1 MSTLAV
7 NTITNAAGGNTATI
21 NGMTPTA
28 QSLQGFRNRIING
41 DMRIDQRNAGAS
53 VSFAANT
60 SGYTLDRWNIDN
72 STDGSL
78 TVQQSTVA
86 PAGFPN
92 SILVT
97 VTSADSSLAS
107 GQRSRVF
114 QRIEGFNFADFAW
127 GTANASAATISFWVR
142 SSLTGTFGGAL
153 RNASSNRSYAF
164 TYAISAANTWEYKTV
179 NISGDTTGTWAT
191 GNTSGVEVGF
201 GFGASSDLSGTAG
214 TWTATANV
222 SATGATSVVGT
233 NGATFYI
240 TGVQLE
246 AGSVATPFERR
257 DYGREL
263 MMCQR
268 YYIRFGAG
276 LSSGSIGQGLAG
288 NVDRF
293 QVLVPL
299 PVEMRATPSVSGS
312 NLQATDHQNNFA
324 VTAVNVM
331 SNQTNRLVG
340 LVEASTSGSM
350 VQFRPYQLRCAQN
363 TAGFL
368 DYSAEL

>member
-1 MSTLAV
+1 
-7 NTITNAAGGNTATI
+7 
-21 NGMTPTA
+21 
-28 QSLQGFRNRIING
+28 
-41 DMRIDQRNAGAS
+41 
-53 VSFAANT
+53 
-60 SGYTLDRWNIDN
+60 
-72 STDGSL
+72 
-78 TVQQSTVA
+78 
-86 PAGFPN
+86 
-92 SILVT
+92 
-97 VTSADSSLAS
+97 
-107 GQRSRVF
+107 
-114 QRIEGFNFADFAW
+114 
-127 GTANASAATISFWVR
+127 
-142 SSLTGTFGGAL
+142 
-153 RNASSNRSYAF
+153 
-164 TYAISAANTWEYKTV
+164 
-179 NISGDTTGTWAT
+179 
-191 GNTSGVEVGF
+191 
-201 GFGASSDLSGTAG
+201 
-214 TWTATANV
+214 
-222 SATGATSVVGT
+222 
-233 NGATFYI
+233 
-240 TGVQLE
+240 
-246 AGSVATPFERR
+246 
-257 DYGREL
+257 